1 MGENT
6 KTSSAQQQEGN
17 AETAAQC
24 LFMFDPDAWAALTIA
39 LDAPAKPKPRL
50 TALLREPSVFDKAE
64 DR

>member
-1 MGENT
+1 
-6 KTSSAQQQEGN
+6 
-17 AETAAQC
+17 
-24 LFMFDPDAWAALTIA
+24 MFDPDAWAALTIA